1 MPKFSYVAMDSR
13 GKETKGTLDVA
24 NQNEA
29 IGRLKEIGYF
39 PTKVVQ
45 VDASKEKGPA
55 KAKSAAGGKSGKGL
69 SKSISLKIPGL
80 GGRVKPKILTIFTRQ
95 LATLVDAGLP
105 LLRGLRVLERQ
116 ERNLT
121 LKDIIGKIAISIEG
135 GSTFSEGLAQHPK
148 VFNKL
153 YVNMVKAGE
162 LGGVLEVV
170 LARLSEFMEKAQKIK
185 GKVVAAMFYPVAVMV
200 VAVAILGILMVFV
213 VPKFEAIFI
222 EMMPGRPLPAFTRI
236 VLSISNV
243 IKNHAVVTVMVL
255 IALAIGFVI
264 WKKTKTGRYM
274 IDKPK
279 LKMPILGP
287 VFSKVAISRF
297 ARTLGTLVSSGV
309 PILQALTIVKETAG
323 NVVVGEAVTAVHE
336 SVKEGETI
344 TAPLEASNVFP
355 PMVISMVDVGEQTG
369 ALPEMLMKI
378 ADNYDDE
385 VDNAVAA
392 MTSLLEPVMIVFL
405 AVIVGSIV
413 IAMFLPLI
421 GLIEGIGGESDTTAE
436 LKN

>member
-13 GKETKGTLDVA
+13 GKETKGSLDVS

-29 IGRLKEIGYF
+29 ITRLKEMGYF
-39 PTKVVQ
+39 PTKVIQ
-45 VDASKEKGPA
+45 VDASKEKAAAA
-55 KAKSAAGGKSGKGL
+55 KAKAPAGKKGAGG
-69 SKSISLKIPGL
+69 ISLSIKIPGL
-80 GGRVKPKILTIFTRQ
+80 SGRVKPKILTTFTRQ

-105 LLRGLRVLERQ
+105 LLRGLRVLEKQ
-116 ERNLT
+116 ERALT
-121 LKDIIGKIAISIEG
+121 LKEVIGKIAISIEG

-170 LARLSEFMEKAQKIK
+170 LARLAEFQEKAQKIK

-200 VAVAILGILMVFV
+200 VAVAILIVLMVFV
-213 VPKFEAIFI
+213 VPKFELIFKD
-222 EMMPGRPLPAFTRI
+222 MLPGKDLPAFTQL
-236 VLSISNV
+236 VMGISNM
-243 IKNHAVVTVMVL
+243 IKNHARLTLIGVVVFVVAFVL
-255 IALAIGFVI
+255 
-264 WKKTKTGRYM
+264 WSKTKGGRHV
-274 IDKPK
+274 IDKMK

-287 VFSKVAISRF
+287 VFIKVAISRF
-297 ARTLGTLVSSGV
+297 SRTLGTLVSSGV
-309 PILQALTIVKETAG
+309 PILQALTIVKETSG
-323 NVVVGEAVTAVHE
+323 NVIVGAAVSAVHE

-378 ADNYDDE
+378 ADNYDEE
-385 VDNAVAA
+385 VDNAVSA
-392 MTSLLEPVMIVFL
+392 MTSLLEPIMIVFL

-421 GLIEGIGGESDTTAE
+421 ALMNDIGGPGDGG
-436 LKN
+436 N